1 MNKKIQPLLKWAGGK
16 RKLLQYILPKVPDR
30 YNCYLEPFI
39 GGASVLMAI
48 SPKKAIVS
56 DLNDDLINT
65 YLETRDFPEDLINV
79 LKKYNGKHSED
90 FYYQIRNLDR
100 LESFQNLSDLEKAA
114 RFIYLNHTCYNG
126 LYRVNSL
133 GQYNTP
139 IGRYKNPKIVDEQNI
154 RLVSEYFKNNDI
166 RFICNDYKKTLDLA
180 REGDFVYLDPPYDP
194 ISDSAS
200 FTMYTKDGFDKED
213 QKRLKKE
220 CDRLNSIGAL
230 FMQSNS
236 DTNFI
241 RELYKD
247 YFIETIEAPRNI
259 NSKGDKRKNVNE
271 VLITN
276 YKVGEFDDGN

>member
-1 MNKKIQPLLKWAGGK
+1 M
-16 RKLLQYILPKVPDR
+16 
-30 YNCYLEPFI
+30 
-39 GGASVLMAI
+39 
-48 SPKKAIVS
+48 
-56 DLNDDLINT
+56 
-65 YLETRDFPEDLINV
+65 
-79 LKKYNGKHSED
+79 
-90 FYYQIRNLDR
+90 
-100 LESFQNLSDLEKAA
+100 
-114 RFIYLNHTCYNG
+114 
-126 LYRVNSL
+126 
-133 GQYNTP
+133 
-139 IGRYKNPKIVDEQNI
+139 
-154 RLVSEYFKNNDI
+154 
-166 RFICNDYKKTLDLA
+166 
-180 REGDFVYLDPPYDP
+180 YLDPPYDP